1 MNEFNNTDPYTT
13 KVEEVTCRMCE
24 KVFLIDVQYGKDGL
38 PRFFRP
44 KYCNECNAKLSKPI
58 ISNSNECS
66 TVAMNGSIINSGTIQ
81 QKNVEGLVDYLEDHY
96 QKLEVL
102 LYANDKIEKQI
113 EHIGVVEM
121 HQKDLNSLQKDQIG
135 HLSEFE
141 KKQAYL
147 NLDQSKFNLQIANHI
162 DKLAKEHIIVF
173 SIIIILFIIDLM
185 AIWYIIRK

>member
-1 MNEFNNTDPYTT
+1 MMEGWTNNNVCVSSNDATWGS
-13 KVEEVTCRMCE
+13 VS
-24 KVFLIDVQYGKDGL
+24 IDIANVPQN
-38 PRFFRP
+38 R
-44 KYCNECNAKLSKPI
+44 
-58 ISNSNECS
+58 
-66 TVAMNGSIINSGTIQ
+66 
-81 QKNVEGLVDYLEDHY
+81 VEGLVDSLEDHY

-113 EHIGVVEM
+113 EHIGIVEM

-162 DKLAKEHIIVF
+162 DKLAKDNMIMF
-173 SIIIILFIIDLM
+173 FMIIILFIIDLM